1 MDLSIVIPVFNEA
14 ENIHSLVDEIV
25 DVLGDRPSFEIIVVD
40 DGSTD
45 ATAAVLVHCRET
57 VKSLRVLRHQVC
69 SGQSA
74 AIITGVTAAQSPLIA
89 TLDGDGQNDPADL
102 PGLLARYRDAPA
114 DVMLVI
120 GQRKHRHDAL
130 LKRISSRVANRVR
143 GAILRDNT
151 PDTGCGMKVFSRE
164 QFLALPQFDHMHR
177 FLPALF
183 QRQGGQVISVEVRH
197 RPRLKGQ
204 SKYGVHN
211 RLWAGIVDMLGVVW
225 LQRRRKRPVVSELE

>member
-1 MDLSIVIPVFNEA
+1 MDLSIVVPVFNEA

-25 DVLGDRPSFEIIVVD
+25 DVLGDRPYFEVIVVD

-45 ATAAVLVHCRET
+45 ATAAVLARCRET
-57 VKSLRVLRHQVC
+57 VKSLRVLRHQAC
-69 SGQSA
+69 TGQSA
-74 AIITGVTAAQSPLIA
+74 AIISGVTAAKSSLIA

-102 PGLLARYRDAPA
+102 PGLLAHYRDAPA
-114 DVMLVI
+114 DVTLVT
-120 GQRKHRHDAL
+120 GHRKHRHDSL

-143 GAILRDNT
+143 ATILGDNT

-183 QRQGGQVISVEVRH
+183 QRQGGQVMSIEISH

-211 RLWAGIVDMLGVVW
+211 RLWAGIVDMLGVRW